1 MRRLIFNK
9 KGGVGKTSIVCNLAA
24 VSAQQGKK
32 TLVIDLDSQA
42 NSSHYLLGEQTCE
55 HSIADFL
62 SQSVGF
68 VGKPK
73 PAVEF
78 VYATPFE
85 NLYIMSACDKLTE
98 IEHKLES
105 RYKILALRKA
115 IKELEEFF
123 DEIYIDTPPA
133 LNFYTKSAL
142 IAADRV
148 LIPFDCDAFS
158 RYSLESVSTAI
169 YDICEDHNPDL
180 FIEGVVVNQ
189 FQPRAK
195 LPQQLVNELKDDGH
209 PIIPVMLN
217 SSVKMRESHQHA
229 SPLAY
234 FAPSH
239 NLTAQFF
246 DLYNYLM
253 DPQSYHDEIK
263 EERQTETEA
272 L

>member
-24 VSAQQGKK
+24 VSAQQGRK

-42 NSSHYLLGEQTCE
+42 NSSHYLLGDQVCE
-55 HSIADFL
+55 KSVADL
-62 SQSVGF
+62 LAQSVGF
-68 VGKPK
+68 VGKPE
-73 PAVEF
+73 PAIEF

-115 IKELEEFF
+115 IKQLEEFF
-123 DEIYIDTPPA
+123 DDIYIDTPPA

-142 IAADRV
+142 IAADSV

-158 RYSLESVSTAI
+158 RYSLETVSTAI
-169 YDICEDHNPDL
+169 NDICEDHNPDL

-195 LPQQLVNELKDDGH
+195 LPQQLVNELKEDGH

-217 SSVKMRESHQHA
+217 SSVKMRESHQNA

-253 DPQSYHDEIK
+253 DPDGFV
-263 EERQTETEA
+263 TELQAQQDSEVPA
-272 L
+272 